1 MLPLERNPAS
11 AAFRAG
17 LIATGLA
24 TMFLAGCDLLG
35 PPAGG
40 GTRRIHFE
48 DSFIAAKVNGRPITN
63 EDVRI
68 FAVRNSLLRDGD
80 ELRTDSDVFHV
91 ALDEL
96 ITQRLFAIDA
106 ESRGLDR
113 DPDVRRALEAARERI
128 LADAVYSEIDRRASN
143 PRTIE
148 RLYRENARQLGRVSE
163 TQLRHILFS
172 TREAALAAKRR
183 LDEGER
189 FEALAFALSLDRTTA
204 GEGGEWGWQDGDS
217 LPDGMREAVDTAQV
231 GDIIGPVQTTA
242 GWHLVHVQDRR
253 QRGAASVAALRERIA
268 QWARWDE
275 TNKLRE
281 KLAAGAR
288 IEIAADP
295 PAGIVPDS
303 RQGAPADRPEQSP
316 APRRPLERPGAAPPF
331 PLGPGAMAGS
341 AGGEPE
347 ENETEAPPPKSRGA
361 RDPEQET

>member
-1 MLPLERNPAS
+1 ML
-11 AAFRAG
+11 
-17 LIATGLA
+17 
-24 TMFLAGCDLLG
+24 LAGCDLLG
-35 PPAGG
+35 RPEGG
-40 GTRRIHFE
+40 GTRRIHF
-48 DSFIAAKVNGRPITN
+48 DDKFIAAKVNGRPITN
-63 EDVRI
+63 EDVRV
-68 FAVRNSLLRDGD
+68 FAVRNGLLRDGE

-163 TQLRHILFS
+163 TQLRHILFP
-172 TREAALAAKRR
+172 TQEAALAAKRR

-204 GEGGEWGWQDGDS
+204 GEGGEWGWQDSDS
-217 LPDGMREAVDTAQV
+217 LPDGMREVVDTAQV

-281 KLAAGAR
+281 KLEASAR

-295 PAGIVPDS
+295 PAGIAP
-303 RQGAPADRPEQSP
+303 GAGEQEPPADGPDQP
-316 APRRPLERPGAAPPF
+316 APQRRLERPRNAPPF
-331 PLGPGAMAGS
+331 PLGPGAVAG
-341 AGGEPE
+341 
-347 ENETEAPPPKSRGA
+347 GA
-361 RDPEQET
+361 RDEDESEPAPPEPRNSRDAERET